1 MASSVEW
8 GAVGGKDKKGMLGAQ
23 SLYVLERGVKGNCWL
38 LDFVLIEL
46 TFSPRRDS
54 LSENY

>member
-1 MASSVEW
+1 MASPVEW
-8 GAVGGKDKKGMLGAQ
+8 SAVGGKDKNGMLGAQ

-46 TFSPRRDS
+46 TFSPKT
-54 LSENY
+54 EIC